1 MIDFKPSYFILFIRQ
16 FQENLNFNLL
26 AFYRYTGFVT
36 RYGEQMSGPDYF
48 YISGKSIHD
57 VCILAA
63 SFGG

>member
-1 MIDFKPSYFILFIRQ
+1 M
-16 FQENLNFNLL
+16 L